1 MTSPVSPTTP
11 NAWHPDRYVRNAS
24 FVPALARDLVGW
36 LAPHAGERVLDL
48 GCGDGVLTLDLVAA
62 GAEVV
67 GVDASEA
74 MIAAARARGI
84 DARLAAAEGLRFDG
98 EFDAAFSNAMLHW
111 TRNINAVLAGVSRAL
126 RPGGRFVGEFGGAG
140 NIAGFLRAA
149 ERTLQAHGFAFVQPW
164 YFPTEAEFVEALRRA
179 EFVVNRIQLFP
190 RTTPLPAGIVE
201 WLDTFGGPLLDRIPP
216 GERKQVAAAIEDAL
230 TSTHRQ
236 GDGTWTMDYV
246 RLRFEATQQ
255 EGRAIR
261 RAGLGVSRRA

>member
-1 MTSPVSPTTP
+1 MTSRPAPTTP
-11 NAWHPDRYVRNAS
+11 NAWHPDRYVRHAS

-36 LAPHAGERVLDL
+36 LTPHPGERVLDL

-84 DARLAAAEGLRFDG
+84 DARLGAAEDLRFDA

-111 TRNINAVLAGVSRAL
+111 TRDVDAVLAGVSRAL

-140 NIAGFLRAA
+140 NIAAFLRAT
-149 ERTLQAHGFAFVQPW
+149 ETVLLAHGFPFVQPW
-164 YFPTEAEFVEALRRA
+164 YFPTVAGFSGALRRA
-179 EFVVNRIQLFP
+179 GFVVDRIQLFP
-190 RTTPLPAGIVE
+190 RPTPLPAGIVE
-201 WLDTFGGPLLDRIPP
+201 WVDTFGGPLLDRIP
-216 GERKQVAAAIEDAL
+216 VADRPRVSRAIEDAL
-230 TSTHRQ
+230 SSTHRQ

-246 RLRFEATQQ
+246 RLRFEASSLSTRP
-255 EGRAIR
+255 GGSR
-261 RAGLGVSRRA
+261 VSRRA